1 MLLFLLLAACGGR
14 AGPAQPSQLRKAV
27 LARPSTAMTSFHGAI
42 ARDQGFFVRNG
53 LDMTVQQMQSPAAM
67 AAMQA
72 GEVQFATSTGT
83 ATRSA
88 VEGLAVRVLG
98 YIQTEPFSLVTKPD
112 VASIAA
118 LKGQKV
124 GFSAIGGD
132 DYLYTLAALKK
143 GQLSASDV
151 QALPVGAS
159 TQIAQALIAGQI
171 DAGVLSP
178 PFTQQ
183 LVEKGFHVHTGPDI
197 VNLPSSGLASSV
209 QVLQK
214 SPELVR
220 TTLDEVLDA
229 IVWARSRPNDAI
241 DYFAKAYDLSPTV
254 AKAAYEQQMAAL
266 HFSWSQDELEGAVQ
280 RAVEEAK
287 SNKKPAFADIYDM
300 TTFNELVKA
309 KGLG

>member
-1 MLLFLLLAACGGR
+1 MLLFLLLAACGGTS
-14 AGPAQPSQLRKAV
+14 GPAQPSQLRKAV
-27 LARPSTAMTSFHGAI
+27 LARPSTAMTSFHVAI

-53 LDMTVQQMQSPAAM
+53 LDMTVQ
-67 AAMQA
+67 
-72 GEVQFATSTGT
+72 
-83 ATRSA
+83 
-88 VEGLAVRVLG
+88 
-98 YIQTEPFSLVTKPD
+98 
-112 VASIAA
+112 
-118 LKGQKV
+118 
-124 GFSAIGGD
+124 
-132 DYLYTLAALKK
+132 
-143 GQLSASDV
+143 QLSASDV

-197 VNLPSSGLASSV
+197 INLPSSGLASSV

-220 TTLDEVLDA
+220 TTLDAVLDA
-229 IVWARSRPNDAI
+229 IVWARSRPDDAI